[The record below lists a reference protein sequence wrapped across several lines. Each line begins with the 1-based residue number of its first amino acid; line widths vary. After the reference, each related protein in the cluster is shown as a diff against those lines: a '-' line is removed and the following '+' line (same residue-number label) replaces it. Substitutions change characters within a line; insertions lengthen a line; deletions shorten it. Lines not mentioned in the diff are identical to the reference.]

1 MARSRSTGYV
11 RPTAW
16 LLSLGLV
23 ATPLLPGIA
32 APVLA
37 QSTASQGR
45 LLTQFSQAQ
54 VRIPA
59 GTYIPTRFTEAERIV
74 VTPEETAPVNLVVA
88 SDIRSSMGTILIPA
102 GSTIQGELRPVGNN
116 EGTQF
121 VANTIVLRNSNRAQA
136 IVATSNAVNRRETIS
151 KGTNTRSI
159 LTGAAVGAAAAAVIA
174 GITGDRVIEIAEV
187 LGGAGLGALTGWLIR
202 GRRTAEVI
210 IVEPNQGDLDLRLQA
225 DLVL

>member
-1 MARSRSTGYV
+1 M
-11 RPTAW
+11 
-16 LLSLGLV
+16 
-23 ATPLLPGIA
+23 A
-32 APVLA
+32 APVFA
-37 QSTASQGR
+37 QATASQGR

-88 SDIRSSMGTILIPA
+88 TDIRSSMGTVLIPA
-102 GSTIQGELRPVGNN
+102 GSTVRGELRPVGNN

-121 VANTIVLRNSNRAQA
+121 VANTIILRNSSREQGLN
-136 IVATSNAVNRRETIS
+136 ATSNVVNRRETIS
-151 KGTNTRSI
+151 QGTNTRSI

-174 GITGDRVIEIAEV
+174 GITGDRVIEVAEV

-210 IVEPNQGDLDLRLQA
+210 VVEPNQGDLNLTLQSDLILQ
-225 DLVL
+225 

>member
-1 MARSRSTGYV
+1 MVRSQGYL

-16 LLSLGLV
+16 VLSLGLI
-23 ATPLLPGIA
+23 TTSLLPPIA
-32 APVLA
+32 APAIA

-45 LLTQFSQAQ
+45 LLTPFAQTQ

-59 GTYIPTRFTEAERIV
+59 GTYIPTRFTKAERIV
-74 VTPEETAPVNLVVA
+74 VTPEETAPVELVVA
-88 SDIRSSMGTILIPA
+88 SDIRSSLGTILVPA
-102 GSTIQGELRPVGNN
+102 GSTIRGELRPVGNN

-121 VANTIVLRNSNRAQA
+121 VAKTIVIRNSNRQQA
-136 IVATSNAVNRRETIS
+136 INAVSGVVNRRETIK

-174 GITGDRVIEIAEV
+174 GITGDRVIEVAEV

-202 GRRTAEVI
+202 GKRSAEVI
-210 IVEPNQGDLDLRLQA
+210 VVEPNQGDLNLTLQSDLIL
-225 DLVL
+225 

>member
-1 MARSRSTGYV
+1 MVRSQGYL

-16 LLSLGLV
+16 VLSLGLI
-23 ATPLLPGIA
+23 TTSLLPPIA
-32 APVLA
+32 APAIA
-37 QSTASQGR
+37 QSTPSQGR
-45 LLTQFSQAQ
+45 LLTQFAPTQ

-59 GTYIPTRFTEAERIV
+59 GTYIPTRFTKAERIV
-74 VTPEETAPVNLVVA
+74 VTPEETAPVELIVT
-88 SDIRSSMGTILIPA
+88 SDIRSSLGTILVPA
-102 GSTIQGELRPVGNN
+102 GSTIRGELRPVGNN

-121 VANTIVLRNSNRAQA
+121 VAKTIVIRNSNREQA
-136 IVATSNAVNRRETIS
+136 INAVSTVINRRETIK

-187 LGGAGLGALTGWLIR
+187 LGGAGLGALTGWLVR

-210 IVEPNQGDLDLRLQA
+210 IVEPNQGDLDLTLQS
-225 DLVL
+225 DLII